1 MTKHL
6 ILMAALFM
14 SAAISFAQTKEEKPD
29 TKAFLNRYQNLV
41 MRMEKAAANNNVTRD
56 SIYAWKDE
64 RTAIKRLYS
73 DTYKHILSDDELE
86 KYFAISTD
94 YKATRASM
102 DGSAEAR
109 SDAPLVVT
117 PTRLQL
123 EAHKLTQDSTSIH
136 QHSFKHYPR

>member
-1 MTKHL
+1 
-6 ILMAALFM
+6 MAALFM

-73 DTYKHILSDDELE
+73 DTYKHILSDDALE

-94 YKATRASM
+94 YKVTRASM
-102 DGSAEAR
+102 NLDKVGENVGTTMRRTGKKISGWFGGS
-109 SDAPLVVT
+109 
-117 PTRLQL
+117 
-123 EAHKLTQDSTSIH
+123 K
-136 QHSFKHYPR
+136 K

>member
-102 DGSAEAR
+102 NLDKVGENVGTTMR
-109 SDAPLVVT
+109 RT
-117 PTRLQL
+117 
-123 EAHKLTQDSTSIH
+123 
-136 QHSFKHYPR
+136 

>member
-6 ILMAALFM
+6 ILMAAFFM

-102 DGSAEAR
+102 NLDKVGENVSTTMRRTGKKISGWFGGS
-109 SDAPLVVT
+109 
-117 PTRLQL
+117 
-123 EAHKLTQDSTSIH
+123 K
-136 QHSFKHYPR
+136 K